1 MADRAPL
8 ASLTPEQIRE
18 RAAEFRRM
26 AATASTAQIR
36 DALIRLAERLEA
48 LATVREAIERC

>member
-8 ASLTPEQIRE
+8 SSLTPEQLRE

-26 AATASTAQIR
+26 AATATPAQIR

-48 LATVREAIERC
+48 LARVRDTIERC